1 MKIKFELN
9 GKNVECEIKQ
19 NTILL
24 DLLRKHF
31 KITSVKKGC
40 ESGECGACTILL
52 DGNPVTSC
60 LILASTIEERKVTTI
75 DGLVNE
81 SLMEKLRE
89 SFLNMGAIQC
99 GFCTPGVLIS
109 SYSLLKKNPKPTID
123 EIKKGLEGNLCRC
136 TGYIQI
142 FKAIKY
148 ASNQI

>member
-109 SYSLLKKNPKPTID
+109 SYSLLKKNPKPTLD